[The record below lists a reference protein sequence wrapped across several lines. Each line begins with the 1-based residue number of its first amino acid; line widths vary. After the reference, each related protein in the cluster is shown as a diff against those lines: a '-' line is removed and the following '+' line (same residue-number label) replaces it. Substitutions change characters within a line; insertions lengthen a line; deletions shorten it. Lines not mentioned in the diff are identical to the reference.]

1 MDNNYQVTEYN
12 NNPIKKW
19 IVKIWNKIKDR
30 FKQKETLD
38 SAVLHDIKMFF
49 PDETKQE
56 YAKNLAQ
63 DLVSRNN
70 NLFSTLDIRMLD
82 KNMVDLFGKTNF
94 ERVVTDPQLQTNLL
108 KLYPEELK
116 TYSFLLNYKSV
127 SFKDRIPNLP
137 VIDDLKN
144 FNYDELQSLD
154 DKEQLKAV
162 SIILSDSAFK
172 LNSIAELKEYYEER
186 KQLCRQ
192 IIEDPEIIDKEYQKR
207 DKFELSSFPTSLI
220 YEMNELSNID
230 RIKYAII
237 EAKYGMSL
245 EKAKYLCNAFGQ
257 DIDKIEQSEDTRVIK
272 ELKYILQNKDIDSLR
287 KISLDENYANYEGT
301 INIIANLKNAYLH
314 KYQETLYQINEEDY
328 IGMQSI
334 WTKKKDANIRIYNA
348 LGKNNDRAEFNM
360 ILTALGGIYPYGHD
374 YNDYKADWDRADENH
389 SISCS
394 YIGNDFLGVVWED
407 CLLAFSDVKDNELIL
422 ARNGD
427 VAGID
432 YPFYNWN
439 DLYGNKFLT
448 PQDQINYSKGY
459 NELLIERKVEK
470 EGKLVNRTPTFAVFL
485 AENIDDI
492 NDDKNDRWNDTKQMA
507 AELGIPIVV
516 IDGTQCTKLEFQKI
530 QDMLA
535 EVKENKRMDLIP
547 EIVHKI
553 ENNRGARG
561 VLLKEVRDEIFSKAA
576 IRQVLEDIMNT
587 IISSDIDDFNKGVE
601 EFTKVTREIQ
611 RNYSELKKSDK
622 RELKKYKT
630 YSYTAYLDRLK
641 TLFITRNGLNSN
653 GSNQVK
659 ESEQK
664 QGNSLE
670 NNDRG
675 ISL

>member
-108 KLYPEELK
+108 KLSPEELK

-220 YEMNELSNID
+220 YEMNKLSNID

-516 IDGTQCTKLEFQKI
+516 IDGTQCTKLEFQKV

>member
-108 KLYPEELK
+108 KLSPEELK

-220 YEMNELSNID
+220 YEMNKLSNID

-348 LGKNNDRAEFNM
+348 LEKNNDRAEFNM

-374 YNDYKADWDRADENH
+374 YDDYKADWDRADENH

-516 IDGTQCTKLEFQKI
+516 IDGTQCTKLEFQKV